1 LIISIELNGLLRV
14 VGHRWCGS
22 TGLLINL
29 GNVQMG
35 QCRKLVKSLICSLA
49 LLLGLLSP
57 SLSQAVPDE
66 AMRHFNRG
74 MAAVEMAVSQDDYQL
89 AVDEFRQALALA
101 PDWAEARYNLGLV
114 QEKAGNYRDAVNSL
128 RRYLQLAPNAPDA
141 AQVRTMADKLEFK
154 ADQFLSDE
162 DVLDIYV
169 SLTDQGLWQDRGRS
183 KVNLFSHEGWVRSIR
198 KTGSNALLISYSSG
212 YCGDGAGGQRHM
224 DQEAR
229 LTGKKIE
236 FATITCY
243 CDASQDEARCAV
255 RKKYFLEVVSRNKVH
270 VRMQFR
276 QADIAGG
283 GTDED
288 QFDFVRR

>member
-1 LIISIELNGLLRV
+1 MRPLSFPMKSVRLRFGIRVGIMTRFLVNIQTFCFALIFV
-14 VGHRWCGS
+14 
-22 TGLLINL
+22 LI
-29 GNVQMG
+29 GAETVAAT
-35 QCRKLVKSLICSLA
+35 SD
-49 LLLGLLSP
+49 
-57 SLSQAVPDE
+57 QAQ
-66 AMRHFNRG
+66 RHFNRG
-74 MAAVEMAVSQDDYQL
+74 MAAVEMAGSQDDY
-89 AVDEFRQALALA
+89 AMAIDEFRQALALA
-101 PDWAEARYNLGLV
+101 PEWADVHYNLGLV
-114 QEKAGNYRDAVNSL
+114 QEKAGRYRDAVNSL
-128 RRYLQLAPNAPDA
+128 RRYLQLVPNAPDA
-141 AQVRTMADKLEFK
+141 AEVRTLADKLEFK

-183 KVNLFSHEGWVRSIR
+183 KVGLFRHENWVTSIR
-198 KTGSNALLISYSSG
+198 KTGSNALLISYNSG

-236 FATITCY
+236 FATIFCG
-243 CDASQDEARCAV
+243 CDASEDPAKCAF
-255 RKKYFLEVVSRNKVH
+255 RTKYVLEVVSRNKVR

-276 QADIAGG
+276 HPDIAGG